1 MQPDWEIWLDTNISP
16 AIAKWMAEF
25 TGYTVKSAYILSF
38 NNISDRTIY
47 KKAKEKG
54 KVILVSKDSD
64 FPEIINRLGSPPKLI
79 NIKIGICSNK
89 VLWNTLKPSINNI
102 ILLLQS
108 DKFNIVD
115 FEN

>member
-1 MQPDWEIWLDTNISP
+1 MQPDWEIWLDTNFSA

-38 NNISDRTIY
+38 NNISDLTIY
-47 KKAKEKG
+47 NKAKEKG
-54 KVILVSKDSD
+54 KDILVSKDSD
-64 FPEIINRLGSPPKLI
+64 FAEVINRLGFPPKLI
-79 NIKIGICSNK
+79 NIKIGNCSNK
-89 VLWNTLKPSINNI
+89 VLWNTLKPSINHI

-108 DKFNIVD
+108 DEFSIVD